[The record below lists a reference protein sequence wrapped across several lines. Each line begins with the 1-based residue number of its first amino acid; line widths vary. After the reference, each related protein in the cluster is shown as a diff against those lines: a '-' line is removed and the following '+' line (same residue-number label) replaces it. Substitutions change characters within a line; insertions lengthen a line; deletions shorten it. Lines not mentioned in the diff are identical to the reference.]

1 MFLTRSPLSKVEISD
16 LGRNFALL
24 RVAINPFGAIAEME
38 EVNGGEKVSLPYRPW
53 NKILQRYRF
62 FSTLSRKLC
71 ASPWV
76 SKGRVGALHTEV
88 DFYAPIVPRM
98 FWGTTLHEIH
108 AEDCTTFPAQHQAR
122 RKGWFW
128 CRPKIGSCV
137 PPPQTPSMYPVFTIS
152 ITLVPSAPMLDHT
165 QCEENPSGQRSLGC
179 WKPISIQFLWIFSQ
193 IILHLVFSLYS
204 FSYSAISE
212 IFVPVHAIKSLA
224 VITL

>member
-71 ASPWV
+71 TSPWV

-88 DFYAPIVPRM
+88 DLYAPIVPRM

-128 CRPKIGSCV
+128 CRPKIGSCA
-137 PPPQTPSMYPVFTIS
+137 PPLRPHPCTLSSPSPS
-152 ITLVPSAPMLDHT
+152 LWSHPHQCWITHNVKKIHQVKDLLDV
-165 QCEENPSGQRSLGC
+165 ENPF
-179 WKPISIQFLWIFSQ
+179 QFNFCEY
-193 IILHLVFSLYS
+193 F
-204 FSYSAISE
+204 
-212 IFVPVHAIKSLA
+212 PK
-224 VITL
+224 

>member
-1 MFLTRSPLSKVEISD
+1 MIQNLDTRPKKLVPKMRQGRCFWRGALYQKLKSQIWGEILPSSVLQLTL
-16 LGRNFALL
+16 LGRKH
-24 RVAINPFGAIAEME
+24 RVE

-88 DFYAPIVPRM
+88 DLYAPIVPRM

-128 CRPKIGSCV
+128 CRPKIGSCA
-137 PPPQTPSMYPVFTIS
+137 PPP
-152 ITLVPSAPMLDHT
+152 
-165 QCEENPSGQRSLGC
+165 
-179 WKPISIQFLWIFSQ
+179 
-193 IILHLVFSLYS
+193 
-204 FSYSAISE
+204 
-212 IFVPVHAIKSLA
+212 
-224 VITL
+224 